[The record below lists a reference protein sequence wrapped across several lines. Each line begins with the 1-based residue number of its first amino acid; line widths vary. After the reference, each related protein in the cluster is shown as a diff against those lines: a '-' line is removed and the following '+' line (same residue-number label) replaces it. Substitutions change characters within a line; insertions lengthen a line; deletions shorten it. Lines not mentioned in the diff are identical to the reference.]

1 MARKQRLALLGAT
14 GSIGTSALSVIDIH
28 HDRFELVSVAA
39 KSSWEKVAAIVRR
52 YGLKKAVMWDEEAA
66 EKLRAA
72 TGIEVLSG
80 TDGLVA
86 MTTDPDVD
94 VVLNGL
100 VGAIGC
106 LPTLRAIEAGK
117 KVALA
122 NKESLVMSGEVVWKA
137 LAAHPEAALLPVDSE
152 HSAIF
157 QCIGPRPAEEIET
170 IQLTASGGPFRE
182 LPASEFASIT
192 PARALKH
199 PTWNMGTKVTI
210 DSSTLMNKGLE
221 VIEAHFLF
229 RVSYDDIRV
238 VVHPQSIV
246 HSMVQ
251 FRDGSLMA
259 QLAAPDMR
267 LPILYALSHPDRWPF
282 PMERA
287 DLAKIGTMTFFAP
300 DVERFPCLRVAFEAG
315 RRGGTAPALM
325 NAANE
330 IAVPAFLS
338 GKIPFTGIPA
348 LIEGVLSRAT
358 VVDDPTIGQI
368 LEADALGRRL
378 ASEAV
383 ESGAVAK

>member
-1 MARKQRLALLGAT
+1 MSARQRIALLGAT
-14 GSIGTSALSVIDIH
+14 GSIGTSTLSVLDH
-28 HDRFELVSVAA
+28 HADRFELVSVAA
-39 KSSWEKVAAIVRR
+39 KSSWEKVAEIVRK
-52 YGLKKAVMWDEEAA
+52 YGLQKAVMWDAEAA

-80 TDGLVA
+80 TEGLVE
-86 MTTDPDVD
+86 MTTAPDVD
-94 VVLNGL
+94 VVVNGL
-100 VGAIGC
+100 VGSIGC
-106 LPTLRAIEAGK
+106 LPTLRAVEADK

-122 NKESLVMSGEVVWKA
+122 NKESLVMSGEVVNAA
-137 LAAHPEAALLPVDSE
+137 LDAHPKAAMLPVDSE
-152 HSAIF
+152 HSAVF
-157 QCIGPRPAEEIET
+157 QCLQGRPNEEVEN

-182 LPASEFASIT
+182 TPAEEFDSIT
-192 PARALKH
+192 PERALKH
-199 PTWNMGTKVTI
+199 PTWSMGTKVTI

-221 VIEAHFLF
+221 VLEAHFLF
-229 RVSYDDIRV
+229 RVPFDRIKV